1 MGIKLKDEVEPV
13 RHVIGMNDLKGQKI
27 GVDTFNY
34 LYASLYA
41 TKTSDG
47 RPLEFEGKVT
57 SHIGF
62 FFFKTMQLFELG
74 IKPVY
79 IFDGKKS
86 IFKHDTMMERKQ
98 SRDQTRQTA
107 EEAKQRGDIEL
118 YNRLM
123 TSSQSVEPYMIDDLK
138 HLFTLFGIPWIQA
151 AGEGEAQGSYM
162 CAKGDLYGIASQDYD
177 CLLFG
182 AKIFLRNI
190 FRAKTSKVYGK
201 DIINEK
207 EKIVLSEFLEHL
219 GFTQQQLID
228 MAILIGT
235 DFNPGVMKVGTK
247 TAAKYIR
254 TYGTIEKTMDNV
266 KKVRDELK
274 IEDVNQVRDI
284 FLKPRVTDEYN
295 LRFSMPKFDEIVA
308 AMSDQFGFAKN
319 MIKPKMIQLERD
331 IKLRMS
337 SMVARL

>member
-1 MGIKLKDEVEPV
+1 MGIKLKDEVAAV
-13 RHVIGMNDLKGQKI
+13 RHVIELNDLKGQKI

-47 RPLEFEGKVT
+47 RPLEFDGKVT

-62 FFFKTMQLFELG
+62 FFYKTMQLFEIG

-79 IFDGKKS
+79 VFDGKKS
-86 IFKHDTMMERKQ
+86 ILKHDTMTERKQ
-98 SRDQTRQTA
+98 SRDQTRLQA

-123 TSSQSVEPYMIDDLK
+123 TSSQSIEPYMIDDLK
-138 HLFTLFGIPWIQA
+138 HLFTLFGIPWVQA
-151 AGEGEAQGSYM
+151 ASEGEAQGSYM
-162 CAKGDLYGIASQDYD
+162 CTKGDLYGIASQDYD

-182 AKIFLRNI
+182 AKVFLRNI
-190 FRAKTSKVYGK
+190 FRAKTSRIYGK
-201 DIINEK
+201 EIVNEK

-219 GFTQQQLID
+219 GFTREQLVD

-235 DFNPGVMKVGTK
+235 DFNPGVNKVGAK

-274 IEDVNQVRDI
+274 IDDVNQVRNV
-284 FLKPRVTDEYN
+284 FLNPRVTNEYN
-295 LRFSMPKFDEIVA
+295 LHFSMPKFDEIVV
-308 AMSDQFGFAKN
+308 AMSEQFGFAKTVIKSK
-319 MIKPKMIQLERD
+319 MIELQRMIQLRANNT
-331 IKLRMS
+331 
-337 SMVARL
+337 VTRL